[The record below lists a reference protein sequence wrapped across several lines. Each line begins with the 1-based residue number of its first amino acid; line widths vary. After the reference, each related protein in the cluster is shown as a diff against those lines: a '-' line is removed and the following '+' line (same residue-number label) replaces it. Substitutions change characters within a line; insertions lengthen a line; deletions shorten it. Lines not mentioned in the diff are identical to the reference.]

1 MSGLP
6 SNRFNIL
13 FSSLTNLKEKHDLG
27 EILSERNK
35 ERISKLPLCCNR
47 EEARAGFWQNA
58 VNEERRAGTE
68 GEQPFAMCHHL
79 PGGKKSIPCMENVMP
94 WVYLTFK
101 QAAALL
107 NAPRVLAFFGG
118 DQDKLFYRRTYSFNW
133 GPKKSLLLL
142 LFQDSREGKINA
154 CNVCLWCSK
163 RKCLLPN
170 IPFEKQTITKPT
182 KKRAKKH
189 KKPKKNSTQKEG
201 KKAQKKAK
209 KKSTNQFCLEKVSNY
224 LKPTSSFYD
233 KSKLALLTYH
243 FHGC

>member
-1 MSGLP
+1 MPQQRRSKSRILAECCDWGKKNSNWGRTALCHVSPLTRGEKINPMHGKRNAMS
-6 SNRFNIL
+6 
-13 FSSLTNLKEKHDLG
+13 
-27 EILSERNK
+27 LSWLS
-35 ERISKLPLCCNR
+35 SKLQPCWMFQ
-47 EEARAGFWQNA
+47 GFW
-58 VNEERRAGTE
+58 
-68 GEQPFAMCHHL
+68 L
-79 PGGKKSIPCMENVMP
+79 
-94 WVYLTFK
+94 
-101 QAAALL
+101 
-107 NAPRVLAFFGG
+107 FFGG

-201 KKAQKKAK
+201 GKSTKKRQKKEHK
-209 KKSTNQFCLEKVSNY
+209 PVLSGKSFQL
-224 LKPTSSFYD
+224 P
-233 KSKLALLTYH
+233 
-243 FHGC
+243 